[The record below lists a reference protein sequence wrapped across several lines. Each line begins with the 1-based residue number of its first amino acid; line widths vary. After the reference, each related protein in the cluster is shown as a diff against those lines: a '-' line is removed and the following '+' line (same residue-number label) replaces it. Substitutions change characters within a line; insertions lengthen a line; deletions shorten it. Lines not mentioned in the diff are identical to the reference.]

1 MSLGFSPLGASVII
15 PWQLCFAK
23 MFVVHG
29 GSDGLSIVCASAF
42 VLVWLLAA
50 TWPVWD
56 DFENQPFDC
65 NCSCECNGTCNL
77 SLRGIVTMLQCQDTT
92 RPKAMGS
99 SCKRKPPD
107 ISCYQTH
114 RTNNLKA
121 CNISAKSENI
131 LSTFVNCKSKDSK
144 ACQTK
149 SFGAVSTSSQQMSK
163 SGSKNQFQQVLNT
176 FQKRPIVPPCPT
188 IPISV
193 TKNLSTR
200 GRSSRSRHDRSG
212 PRALHRSTAAS
223 IHRRG
228 LAAQLP
234 SAEPRAM
241 KNVPFI
247 V

>member
-1 MSLGFSPLGASVII
+1 
-15 PWQLCFAK
+15 
-23 MFVVHG
+23 
-29 GSDGLSIVCASAF
+29 
-42 VLVWLLAA
+42 
-50 TWPVWD
+50 
-56 DFENQPFDC
+56 
-65 NCSCECNGTCNL
+65 
-77 SLRGIVTMLQCQDTT
+77 
-92 RPKAMGS
+92 MGS

-149 SFGAVSTSSQQMSK
+149 SFGAVQFHFLSTNVQKRFQKPVPTSSQH
-163 SGSKNQFQQVLNT
+163 VP
-176 FQKRPIVPPCPT
+176 KRPIVPPCPT

-234 SAEPRAM
+234 SAEPRAPM